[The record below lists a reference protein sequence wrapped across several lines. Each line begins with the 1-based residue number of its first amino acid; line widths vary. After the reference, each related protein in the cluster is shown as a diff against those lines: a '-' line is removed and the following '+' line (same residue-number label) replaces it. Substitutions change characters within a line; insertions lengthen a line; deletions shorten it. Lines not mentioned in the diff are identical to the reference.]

1 MTAALDAHLRRLHL
15 ANTRR
20 IWAALCDR
28 AEREQWTYQAFLE
41 TLCGEEISHRAG
53 TRLGRL
59 AKKAGFPFL
68 KTVDDFDFTL
78 QSELR
83 LATLGSFLGPEFV
96 TEGRNLILI
105 GKPGRGK
112 THLAIAIAYK
122 AIQNGFDARFTTA
135 AALIDDL
142 SRASHKTTFRK
153 ALATYVQPHVLVV
166 DELGYLACTPDAANV
181 LYHVVNERH
190 LKRRPMIFTTNKPLR
205 SWGRILHDADLGDV
219 IVDRLLERARVLK
232 LDGPSIRS
240 RHVPEADLEDT
251 PSTPARVSG
260 KDRPEF
266 PEPTA
271 APESCSGSRGAESCR
286 WLRRWSCQGFN
297 KGDPPACNGDCTAG
311 CTWSQR
317 WLQRVELWS
326 VGAGAVV
333 GRCRSSSL
341 RVPEQ

>member
-1 MTAALDAHLRRLHL
+1 MHSWTCSKATISRPRPTPGYECGDAS
-15 ANTRR
+15 A
-20 IWAALCDR
+20 
-28 AEREQWTYQAFLE
+28 YQAFLE
-41 TLCGEEISHRAG
+41 TLCAEEISHRAG
-53 TRLGRL
+53 TRLSRL

-83 LATLGSFLGPEFV
+83 LATLGSYLGPEFV
-96 TEGRNLILI
+96 TGGRNLILI

-122 AIQNGFDARFTTA
+122 AIQNGFDARFTTC

-153 ALATYVQPHVLVV
+153 ALASYVHPHVLVV

-205 SWGRILHDADLGDV
+205 TWGEILHDQDLGDV

-232 LDGPSIRS
+232 LDGPSVRS
-240 RHVPEADLEDT
+240 RHVPQTDLEDT
-251 PSTPARVSG
+251 PSTPDRVSG

-266 PEPTA
+266 PEPTLFDDEHSSDEDRFISIG
-271 APESCSGSRGAESCR
+271 PIRRGLVLVVWTERLDDEIRIISAR
-286 WLRRWSCQGFN
+286 W
-297 KGDPPACNGDCTAG
+297 ATAREA
-311 CTWSQR
+311 SMYR
-317 WLQRVELWS
+317 AHV
-326 VGAGAVV
+326 
-333 GRCRSSSL
+333 RSDK
-341 RVPEQ
+341 

>member
-20 IWAALCDR
+20 LWPTLCER

-41 TLCGEEISHRAG
+41 TLCAEEIVHRAG
-53 TRLGRL
+53 TRLARL

-83 LATLGSFLGPEFV
+83 LVTLGSYLGPDFV

-105 GKPGRGK
+105 GRPGRGK

-135 AALIDDL
+135 AELIDDL
-142 SRASHKTTFRK
+142 SRATKKTTFRK
-153 ALATYVQPHVLVV
+153 ALVHYVQPHVLVV
-166 DELGYLACTPDAANV
+166 DELGYLACTPNAANV

-190 LKRRPMIFTTNKPLR
+190 LKRRPMIFTTNKPLKR
-205 SWGRILHDADLGDV
+205 WGQILHDSDLGDV

-232 LDGPSIRS
+232 LDGPSVRS
-240 RHVPEADLEDT
+240 RHIPADDLEQDPT
-251 PSTPARVSG
+251 STPAKVSG

-271 APESCSGSRGAESCR
+271 ARDTSWRATYAVIDEKNENA
-286 WLRRWSCQGFN
+286 
-297 KGDPPACNGDCTAG
+297 
-311 CTWSQR
+311 QR
-317 WLQRVELWS
+317 AKRLSNL
-326 VGAGAVV
+326 
-333 GRCRSSSL
+333 L
-341 RVPEQ
+341 

>member
-266 PEPTA
+266 PEPTVD
-271 APESCSGSRGAESCR
+271 SLLVLIDTFNAEIKR
-286 WLRRWSCQGFN
+286 Y
-297 KGDPPACNGDCTAG
+297 DADI
-311 CTWSQR
+311 
-317 WLQRVELWS
+317 EL
-326 VGAGAVV
+326 V
-333 GRCRSSSL
+333 L
-341 RVPEQ
+341 L

>member
-20 IWAALCDR
+20 IWASLCDR

-68 KTVDDFDFTL
+68 KTVEDFDFTL

-83 LATLGSFLGPEFV
+83 LATLGSYLGPEFV

-122 AIQNGFDARFTTA
+122 AIQNGFDARFTTC

-153 ALATYVQPHVLVV
+153 ALASYVQPHVLVV

-205 SWGRILHDADLGDV
+205 TWGEILHDADLGDV

-232 LDGPSIRS
+232 LDGPSVRS
-240 RHVPEADLEDT
+240 RHVPQADLEEP
-251 PSTPARVSG
+251 PSTPDRVSG

-266 PEPTA
+266 PEPT
-271 APESCSGSRGAESCR
+271 
-286 WLRRWSCQGFN
+286 
-297 KGDPPACNGDCTAG
+297 
-311 CTWSQR
+311 
-317 WLQRVELWS
+317 
-326 VGAGAVV
+326 VGTGT
-333 GRCRSSSL
+333 RSA
-341 RVPEQ
+341 R